1 MRLHTIAYA
10 EHEEQII
17 VHKASKKA
25 FDSIQGKLPTIKAL
39 SAEYSEV
46 LSEKQRAYAE
56 YRESQDHM
64 RELLTV
70 KANID
75 TVTERPDPEH
85 LADRGEIF
93 R

>member
-1 MRLHTIAYA
+1 M
-10 EHEEQII
+10 
-17 VHKASKKA
+17 
-25 FDSIQGKLPTIKAL
+25 
-39 SAEYSEV
+39 
-46 LSEKQRAYAE
+46 LSEKQKAYAE
-56 YRESQDHM
+56 YRESRDHM

-85 LADRGEIF
+85 LVDRGEIS

>member
-56 YRESQDHM
+56 YRESRDHM
-64 RELLTV
+64 RELTV